1 MWRYGLPVK
10 KRRDVF
16 MPQNARYFAQQ
27 AARCSRLSQCC
38 DDQQLIKL
46 GREFA
51 AQALR
56 LGAHPD
62 SVPEEWR
69 RESRQASTE
78 DFGLQ
83 QYVFGYAVR
92 RKRKRDAASGSLTL
106 NSSVQRLQEGF
117 ERSQSQS
124 EL

>member
-1 MWRYGLPVK
+1 MVRKSK

-16 MPQNARYFAQQ
+16 MPQDARYLAQQ

-69 RESRQASTE
+69 RDARQASTE
-78 DFGLQ
+78 DFRLQ

-92 RKRKRDAASGSLTL
+92 RKWRRDAASGSLTL
-106 NSSVQRLQEGF
+106 NNRMQRPQEGG
-117 ERSQSQS
+117 ERSQPQS